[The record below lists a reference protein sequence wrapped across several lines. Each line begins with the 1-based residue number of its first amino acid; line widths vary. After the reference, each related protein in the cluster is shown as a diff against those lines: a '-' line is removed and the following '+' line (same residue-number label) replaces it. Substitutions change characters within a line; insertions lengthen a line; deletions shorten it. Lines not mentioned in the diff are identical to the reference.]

1 MNKFL
6 KGTGQKF
13 FITIFL
19 MLFALCL
26 SQAAMFFINTKA
38 SFSVCLLTGAFFEL
52 ILIFWYKSIFK
63 RTTNISIKRLI
74 ASTVFLM
81 AAWILLKTLNLAGE
95 KFYKLQPLFFLYC
108 FFVPAIMFVSFFMF
122 FLFSLNSAKKNKT
135 IYCTFLTHFS
145 CFFFIF
151 AIIANKIICT
161 FCKNQNIFSGSSVY
175 SKKAAFLL
183 LASFFI
189 CFAIIAIIRCIHRQ
203 YTIFPVILIFLAM
216 IYICLYVFNCS
227 FLKNIF
233 LNDFTVN
240 ICIFYIFIIETCMQ
254 TGLIQTNSHY
264 DELFEASTAKVQIV
278 DNFYRRYLASMQ
290 VETVQPKVLRRTE
303 TSPLVLNNGIRLSG
317 AAIPG
322 GHVIWQEDIS
332 ELQTVLT
339 NLKDAEESLQG
350 ENRILQQNYETQ
362 KHIQKLA
369 EQNRLY
375 DEIHRQTAPEIDKL
389 AQLIK
394 SFKQQKNA
402 EKKRQILCRMLMLGA
417 YLKRRSN
424 LIFIGQQSGTIEAR
438 DLELCFEEMMEN
450 LKLIGINTGC
460 FVNCGEKLSMWAA
473 TSIFD
478 FYEYV
483 IETSF
488 NCLSAIMVRVYKSNS
503 SLFVC
508 IEAAAAKDLK
518 EILDKNITIQVDED
532 GIFQIFLKLQGGAE

>member
-1 MNKFL
+1 
-6 KGTGQKF
+6 
-13 FITIFL
+13 
-19 MLFALCL
+19 
-26 SQAAMFFINTKA
+26 
-38 SFSVCLLTGAFFEL
+38 
-52 ILIFWYKSIFK
+52 
-63 RTTNISIKRLI
+63 
-74 ASTVFLM
+74 
-81 AAWILLKTLNLAGE
+81 
-95 KFYKLQPLFFLYC
+95 
-108 FFVPAIMFVSFFMF
+108 
-122 FLFSLNSAKKNKT
+122 
-135 IYCTFLTHFS
+135 
-145 CFFFIF
+145 
-151 AIIANKIICT
+151 
-161 FCKNQNIFSGSSVY
+161 
-175 SKKAAFLL
+175 
-183 LASFFI
+183 
-189 CFAIIAIIRCIHRQ
+189 
-203 YTIFPVILIFLAM
+203 
-216 IYICLYVFNCS
+216 
-227 FLKNIF
+227 
-233 LNDFTVN
+233 
-240 ICIFYIFIIETCMQ
+240 MQ

-394 SFKQQKNA
+394 SFKQQQNA